1 MLGQEDV
8 LATAL
13 CYDDGARWRQGRLY
27 MFVLFDGFFEVF
39 DFGRLQFDNGIEVID
54 LRDEICSVEVQ
65 VGLRNVKALLVHWA
79 WQASRWRWRW
89 RWRCGVRCVGVGVGV
104 VTLCSVIFVAVAG
117 QIINSKIRKTSI
129 KKDFLDLDL
138 KWFLAYFKFI
148 GVCFKICNE
157 IVGHVTHRQV

>member
-65 VGLRNVKALLVHWA
+65 MGLRNVKAFLVHWA

-89 RWRCGVRCVGVGVGV
+89 RCGVRCVGVGPV
-104 VTLCSVIFVAVAG
+104 FVCCCWP
-117 QIINSKIRKTSI
+117 N
-129 KKDFLDLDL
+129 
-138 KWFLAYFKFI
+138 
-148 GVCFKICNE
+148 
-157 IVGHVTHRQV
+157 